1 MKENV
6 LEIETINA
14 FDVYV
19 VRIKYQNEKV
29 LKRGSFNDLDLY
41 VKSENCFF
49 FNGETLFLR
58 GKLTK
63 YDNKTITLNTEN
75 YYKLIDRVNAINE
88 KYGVEKNWR
97 AGNGEFF
104 FTIDRLFNVDKIQ
117 DLYFDCDGE
126 LHKAKNYFKTR
137 EEAELVAI
145 KFREVLKE
153 YLENK

>member
-58 GKLTK
+58 GELTK

-75 YYKLIDRVNAINE
+75 YYKLIDRVNAINK
-88 KYGVEKNWR
+88 KYGVEKKWR
-97 AGNGEFF
+97 AEKNGVYFY
-104 FTIDRLFNVDKIQ
+104 IDVDFLVIKTQ
-117 DLYFDCDGE
+117 ECYYDRDVELY
-126 LHKAKNYFKTR
+126 KAHNYFKTR
-137 EEAELVAI
+137 EEAESVAI

-153 YLENK
+153 YLEKK